1 MGTIGELEQQ
11 AGIGPAR
18 EERAAF
24 WMQLRHLE
32 GRACLEAGVAELH
45 RIIAEKAELARH
57 AMKEDGL

>member
-1 MGTIGELEQQ
+1 LEQQ

-24 WMQLRHLE
+24 WMQFRHLE